1 MSILAKLLKKT
12 EPGQSRGDIPPGVV
26 QAVNLAAAK
35 DSGTK
40 GFDRKRFLLLGT
52 LVALLVA
59 GGALLVLYIRINT
72 PVRPMPGAEPA
83 MVRAPLP
90 EAVQK
95 PLSSALTPPAEPAGS
110 KEKLRI
116 NRFAS
121 ITKKAAPSAPA
132 PKRQQA
138 AEKKAAPRDRE
149 TIDAYLFS
157 ARNAEAK
164 GDYLLALRS
173 YQKALEADP
182 GNYKIM
188 NNIASAMLHLGMY
201 REALAMVQQIL
212 AIRPE
217 YVSAMV
223 NGGIAQYRLGL
234 LSEARQ
240 WFEKAVAKDPSHRE
254 ALYNLALSQEKS
266 GALDDAL
273 ASYRRLSGG
282 GDPRGVLGMARIL
295 EWRQDKAEAL
305 RLYREILA
313 MPEADRQVREAARE
327 RVRALDR

>member
-1 MSILAKLLKKT
+1 M
-12 EPGQSRGDIPPGVV
+12 V

-110 KEKLRI
+110 KEKVRI

-138 AEKKAAPRDRE
+138 AEKKLRHGTAKPLTPICFQPATPRP
-149 TIDAYLFS
+149 
-157 ARNAEAK
+157 K
-164 GDYLLALRS
+164 GITCWRS
-173 YQKALEADP
+173 DP
-182 GNYKIM
+182 IRKRWRLIP
-188 NNIASAMLHLGMY
+188 
-201 REALAMVQQIL
+201 
-212 AIRPE
+212 AIT
-217 YVSAMV
+217 
-223 NGGIAQYRLGL
+223 
-234 LSEARQ
+234 
-240 WFEKAVAKDPSHRE
+240 
-254 ALYNLALSQEKS
+254 KS
-266 GALDDAL
+266 
-273 ASYRRLSGG
+273 
-282 GDPRGVLGMARIL
+282 
-295 EWRQDKAEAL
+295 
-305 RLYREILA
+305 
-313 MPEADRQVREAARE
+313 
-327 RVRALDR
+327 